1 MPPPSQLSIA
11 TSVVNRLVKEEASYH
26 KELERQ
32 QTSIAKLEQGGG
44 DENAEY
50 VLKQE
55 RRGVEETKAIFPQLK
70 QKMQDALAR
79 LEQQLVCL
87 PRSLSPVILPS
98 LLAVAGLVVLTVAQ
112 EQDKG
117 PGDQSSP
124 EDITKAKEAIAAAL
138 KAIRES
144 S

>member
-1 MPPPSQLSIA
+1 MPAPSQLAIA
-11 TSVVNRLVKEEASYH
+11 TSALNRLVKEEASYH
-26 KELERQ
+26 QEQKSQEAR
-32 QTSIAKLEQGGG
+32 IAKLEADQSN

-50 VLKQE
+50 TLRQE
-55 RRGVEETKAIFPQLK
+55 RKALEETNAMFPQLK
-70 QKMQDALAR
+70 QKIEDAKAK
-79 LEQQLVCL
+79 LEAQL
-87 PRSLSPVILPS
+87 
-98 LLAVAGLVVLTVAQ
+98 

-138 KAIRES
+138 GAIRES